1 VLSETAQRR
10 IVITGATS
18 GVGEA
23 LARSLA
29 SAGAHVVLAARDV
42 EAAGALAR
50 ALQREGGRA
59 SVVAL
64 DLADLAS
71 VRGAAEHLGTFE
83 LDTLVNNAAV
93 AGARGT
99 TRDGF
104 ELAFGTNHLGHFA
117 LTCLLLPRI
126 ARRIVHVGSGAH
138 ASVDAID
145 WGACTERTRSLTG
158 IREYAVSKLAV
169 ALFHHE
175 LSRRL
180 APAGPLSVL
189 ADPGNVASRAY
200 RHVPAPFR
208 QLWTCG
214 MPSAAEGAR
223 TPLQCV
229 LGEVEAGASYAGG
242 RRFTPS
248 RASLCPTKAR
258 ELWERSVRWAGLEGT
273 GLPSDGVSS

>member
-1 VLSETAQRR
+1 VLSESAGGRV
-10 IVITGATS
+10 VITGPTS

-23 LARSLA
+23 LARSIA

-42 EAAGALAR
+42 GAAEAQAR

-71 VRGAAEHLGTFE
+71 VRRAAEHLGAFE
-83 LDTLVNNAAV
+83 IDTLVNNAAV

-104 ELAFGTNHLGHFA
+104 ELAFGTNYLGHFA

-126 ARRIVHVGSGAH
+126 SRRIVHLGSGAH
-138 ASVDAID
+138 ASVEAID
-145 WGACTERTRSLTG
+145 WSACRERTRSLTG

-180 APAGPLSVL
+180 AAAGPLSVL

-223 TPLQCV
+223 TPLLCV
-229 LGEVEAGASYAGG
+229 LDEVEAGASYVGG

-248 RASLCPTKAR
+248 RPNLCPTNAR
-258 ELWERSVRWAGLEGT
+258 QLWEHSVRWAGLD
-273 GLPSDGVSS
+273 LPSDGSSS